1 MTYPR
6 GIDISAYQASSLS
19 FMQAKKKQGAKFAIV
34 KLTEGTDYLNR
45 KASAQITNGL
55 KTFKAVGVYH
65 FFHGYGTAEAQY
77 FLAWV
82 KEFGLDKSTVLAIDV
97 EASDLP
103 TYTTAQV
110 NVFLKYLI
118 NHGYR
123 NVITYGSAS
132 WFNAGRIN
140 RSALVDKH
148 IWVAAYNNYAPGVAN
163 ANAWQYTDNFYGV
176 DASLDFDGSLSGTTT
191 VAKPSYYQ
199 TPGLYEVRIGQIH
212 AYNDLAGKSKRYVR
226 LRKGSRIYGTPVKYG
241 KVTRL
246 KTPIGY
252 FTTNKAFIKF
262 IKKAG

>member
-19 FMQAKKKQGAKFAIV
+19 FMQTKKKQGAKFAIV

-163 ANAWQYTDNFYGV
+163 ANAWQYTDNFYGLMLHWTSMV
-176 DASLDFDGSLSGTTT
+176 HYPAPRRWPSLATIKLRVYTKSALVKFMLIMIWRENPNGTF
-191 VAKPSYYQ
+191 VYAKAAESMAPR
-199 TPGLYEVRIGQIH
+199 LNM
-212 AYNDLAGKSKRYVR
+212 AKSR
-226 LRKGSRIYGTPVKYG
+226 G
-241 KVTRL
+241 
-246 KTPIGY
+246 
-252 FTTNKAFIKF
+252 
-262 IKKAG
+262 

>member
-1 MTYPR
+1 MAYPR
-6 GIDISAYQASSLS
+6 GIDISSYQASSLA
-19 FMQAKKKQGAKFAIV
+19 FMQTKKQQGARFAIV
-34 KLTEGTDYLNR
+34 KLTEGTRYLNP

-55 KTFKAVGVYH
+55 KVFNSVGVYH
-65 FFHGYGTAEAQY
+65 FFHGYGLAEAKH
-77 FLAWV
+77 FLGGIKA
-82 KEFGLDKSTVLAIDV
+82 FGLDTSTVLAIDV

-103 TYTTAQV
+103 TSTTSQV

-118 NHGYR
+118 AHGYKH
-123 NVITYGSAS
+123 VITYGSAS
-132 WFNAGRIN
+132 WFNTGRIK

-163 ANAWQYTDNFYGV
+163 ANAWQYTDNFHGV

-212 AYNDLAGKSKRYVR
+212 AYNDLAAKSKRYVR

-241 KVTRL
+241 KITRL
-246 KTPIGY
+246 KTPLGY